1 VVVTSL
7 RHLIGLMWRDGSWA
21 RLLTVLVAVLLLG
34 LDPAPLSLIASL
46 RRAEQALADG
56 DYATAAEDYRLAIAY
71 QPWVTAH
78 RVAVAEAELLAGQS
92 AAAARDL
99 EYLAATQGLSAEQ
112 MLWLGAAY
120 AGLGRDND
128 ALRAWEQARAGG
140 AANAESL
147 ATLAEVYLARE
158 EWSRARETLQAL
170 AVLSPDD
177 AELLYRLGLLQ
188 ALEEREAA
196 IGNLERA
203 AELDASLAD
212 KATHM
217 RQTLA
222 DLQAD
227 DDPAYTPAQLGLGYM
242 EVEEWALAEE
252 AFSRAV
258 VLNPAYGE
266 AVAYLGYTRGMM
278 GASPLP
284 AMQQALALS
293 PDSPIVHYLAGLT
306 WKQLGRWSQAR
317 AEFESAYDLD
327 PQNPAIAV
335 EIAGTHRAENQP
347 QWAEIWLQEALR
359 LAPGDSRFEMLL
371 VQFYVDDEYRVEE
384 VGLPMARRMVREQ
397 PENAEAHDAL
407 GWARFLL
414 GDVDAADREL
424 ARALALDPELARA
437 YYHIGTL
444 REYQS
449 RPQDAIEAYRQAARL
464 DPDGAFGGRAVRAL
478 KRLGVPLEGP

>member
-1 VVVTSL
+1 VVTSL
-7 RHLIGLMWRDGSWA
+7 RRLIGLMWRDGSWA
-21 RLLTVLVAVLLLG
+21 RLLIALVIVLLLE
-34 LDPAPLSLIASL
+34 LDPIPLGLTASL
-46 RRAEQALADG
+46 RRAEQANTEG
-56 DYATAAEDYRLAIAY
+56 NYAAAAEDYRLAVAY
-71 QPWVTAH
+71 QPWVAAH
-78 RVAVAEAELLAGQS
+78 RVAVAEAELLAGQY

-120 AGLGRDND
+120 AGLGRDDD
-128 ALRAWEQARAGG
+128 ALHAWEQARAGG
-140 AANAESL
+140 ATSAESL
-147 ATLAEVYLARE
+147 AALAEVYLAHKD
-158 EWSRARETLQAL
+158 WSRARETLQAL
-170 AVLSPDD
+170 VVLSPDD

-203 AELDASLAD
+203 AELDASLTD

-227 DDPAYTPAQLGLGYM
+227 DDPAYTAAQLGLGYM
-242 EVEEWALAEE
+242 EVGEWALAEG

-258 VLNPAYGE
+258 ALNPAYGE
-266 AVAYLGYTRGMM
+266 AVAYLGYTRGML
-278 GASPLP
+278 GESPLP

-306 WKQLGRWSQAR
+306 WKQLERWSQAR
-317 AEFESAYDLD
+317 AEFEQAYDLD

-335 EIAGTHRAENQP
+335 EIAGTHRAEGQP

-384 VGLPMARRMVREQ
+384 VGLPMAQRMVSEQ

-414 GDVDAADREL
+414 GDVDMAEREL
-424 ARALALDPELARA
+424 VRALALDPQLARA
-437 YYHIGTL
+437 HYHIGAL

-449 RPQDAIEAYRQAARL
+449 RPQDAIEAYREAARL
-464 DPDGAFGGRAVRAL
+464 DPDGVFGTRAGRAL
-478 KRLGVPLEGP
+478 NRLGVPLEEQ